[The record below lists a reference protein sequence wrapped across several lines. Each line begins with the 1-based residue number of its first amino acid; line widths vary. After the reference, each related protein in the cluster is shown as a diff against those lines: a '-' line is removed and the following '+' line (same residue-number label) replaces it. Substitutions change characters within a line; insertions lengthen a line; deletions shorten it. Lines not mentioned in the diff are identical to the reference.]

1 MDARLAFQDQE
12 FLSLPPSSGL
22 HWVRNWLSGQGL
34 IEICLPE
41 LHALH

>member
-1 MDARLAFQDQE
+1 MDARLTFQDQE

-22 HWVRNWLSGQGL
+22 HWVRNWLSDQGL
-34 IEICLPE
+34 IEICLPG